1 MAEVVRWSTALS
13 VSPLKSSQ
21 TVGASLAFPGIDRA
35 IPMMHGSK
43 PALLS
48 RLRREAL

>member
-1 MAEVVRWSTALS
+1 VAEVVRWSTSLA
-13 VSPLKSSQ
+13 VTPLKWSQ
-21 TVGASLAFPGIDRA
+21 TVGASLAFLGIDRA